1 MLEKLFKLRENGTDA
16 KTEVMAGITTFMT
29 MAYILAVNPS
39 ILSATGMDSG
49 AIFTSTALAA
59 MIGTFLMAFFAN
71 YPFALAPG
79 MGLNA
84 YFAYTV
90 VLGMG
95 YKWEVALTAVFV
107 EGIVFIVLS
116 LTNIREAIFN
126 AIPKNLKSAV
136 SVGIGLF
143 IAFIGLQN
151 ANIVVGGSTLL
162 QLFSIDGY
170 NSAKGVE
177 ASMSNVGI
185 TVILALIGVGITGIL
200 VIKNVKGNIL
210 WGILITWI
218 LGIICMAPLIK
229 KFGKRNLV
237 LGGAI
242 ICIAAQII
250 LMINPENMKLVLA
263 ASIIRGLGEAPIN
276 GLTFTMLAD
285 VINYGHW
292 KTGIRVHALIFST
305 FTVGQKFGGGVAG
318 WAIGQL
324 MQLSGFTGS
333 VTETVEAVAMIK
345 NLYIYGVILAWG
357 LIAICMLVYH
367 LDKEYD
373 QVLAELK

>member
-1 MLEKLFKLRENGTDA
+1 MKKIIFLGDSITDAEHCFSENPLGNGYVDMVDKKLNHSTGGGKKYDIVNCGHDGFTIQGVKRMLEHDCILRQPDIVSLLIGCNDVGVMMNTGKSLEEQEFEAGYESVLREL
-16 KTEVMAGITTFMT
+16 TERTRA
-29 MAYILAVNPS
+29 
-39 ILSATGMDSG
+39 
-49 AIFTSTALAA
+49 
-59 MIGTFLMAFFAN
+59 
-71 YPFALAPG
+71 
-79 MGLNA
+79 
-84 YFAYTV
+84 
-90 VLGMG
+90 
-95 YKWEVALTAVFV
+95 
-107 EGIVFIVLS
+107 
-116 LTNIREAIFN
+116 R
-126 AIPKNLKSAV
+126 
-136 SVGIGLF
+136 
-143 IAFIGLQN
+143 
-151 ANIVVGGSTLL
+151 
-162 QLFSIDGY
+162 
-170 NSAKGVE
+170 
-177 ASMSNVGI
+177 
-185 TVILALIGVGITGIL
+185 
-200 VIKNVKGNIL
+200 
-210 WGILITWI
+210 
-218 LGIICMAPLIK
+218 IICMAPLIK

-242 ICIAAQII
+242 ICIAAQVI
-250 LMINPENMKLVLA
+250 LMINPENIKLVLV
-263 ASIIRGLGEAPIN
+263 ASILRGLGEAPIN

-357 LIAICMLVYH
+357 LIAICMLAYH

>member
-1 MLEKLFKLRENGTDA
+1 MAAPYAISATALFAVPSHAGKMVQAIYIFVTYNLCTTVVYTALNLPYSAMAPLMTNDEEDLAKLNIFRMSMSPVSNMIVTALSLPLINFLGGDQRAWIIVTAVYGIIAFGMLMWTFLGTKERFHTEAAAEAENLPFRVRLKAAAQNKYFIIMFLMVMALALYQNVNGT
-16 KTEVMAGITTFMT
+16 V
-29 MAYILAVNPS
+29 
-39 ILSATGMDSG
+39 
-49 AIFTSTALAA
+49 STYYAQ
-59 MIGTFLMAFFAN
+59 
-71 YPFALAPG
+71 Y
-79 MGLNA
+79 
-84 YFAYTV
+84 
-90 VLGMG
+90 VLGNAEIMG
-95 YKWEVALTAVFV
+95 VMQTCEK
-107 EGIVFIVLS
+107 
-116 LTNIREAIFN
+116 
-126 AIPKNLKSAV
+126 IP
-136 SVGIGLF
+136 
-143 IAFIGLQN
+143 
-151 ANIVVGGSTLL
+151 
-162 QLFSIDGY
+162 
-170 NSAKGVE
+170 
-177 ASMSNVGI
+177 
-185 TVILALIGVGITGIL
+185 
-200 VIKNVKGNIL
+200 
-210 WGILITWI
+210 WI

-357 LIAICMLVYH
+357 LIAICMLAYH

-373 QVLAELK
+373 QMLAELK